1 MTSRRLDH
9 VANGDLAGRSSE
21 GIAPVRAARAANN
34 SGATQTQQDLFD
46 VVVGEPL
53 ELGDLPAGDRAVGNA
68 LREMQRA
75 DDAVFRKSRDAH
87 VLQSK
92 RSTPCG

>member
-1 MTSRRLDH
+1 
-9 VANGDLAGRSSE
+9 
-21 GIAPVRAARAANN
+21 
-34 SGATQTQQDLFD
+34 
-46 VVVGEPL
+46 
-53 ELGDLPAGDRAVGNA
+53 
-68 LREMQRA
+68 MQRA